1 LSTTN
6 STTVIEFEIEEAKVK
21 GGVEKEGGCYLT
33 KSIAQT
39 DANGKAYT
47 NLNLELVNETTPM
60 EVVVK
65 ASWHKRQSEGVS
77 VSKSVNVTLASE
89 GEKVPVMSLWG

>member
-1 LSTTN
+1 L
-6 STTVIEFEIEEAKVK
+6 KRK
-21 GGVEKEGGCYLT
+21 
-33 KSIAQT
+33 AQT

-47 NLNLELVNETTPM
+47 NLGLVNETAPM

-89 GEKVPVMSLWG
+89 GEKVPVMSLWGMILLVALLCLAAVYSRDKGKGMRREG